1 MASKGCGDNLVNEN
15 TFHHKKISVSALVQE
30 QIPTFFQGKV
40 VLIII
45 LELMMM
51 SFGVGPWNYSYSV
64 VALLWKTIT

>member
-1 MASKGCGDNLVNEN
+1 MASKGYGDNLVNKN

-30 QIPTFFQGKV
+30 QIQTFFQGKV

-51 SFGVGPWNYSYSV
+51 SFGVGPWYYSYSV
-64 VALLWKTIT
+64 LALLWKTIT

>member
-1 MASKGCGDNLVNEN
+1 MASKGCEDNLVNEN
-15 TFHHKKISVSALVQE
+15 IYYYKKISLSALVQK

-51 SFGVGPWNYSYSV
+51 SFGAGPWHYSYSV